1 MANQLKAIKEKV
13 WLLGEDQEQ
22 EVEIQVVNNHDHSQ
36 RRKYSVSIVKN
47 MGTLE
52 KIVQRGKKKVNHNCY
67 PRMMQMWLLI

>member
-13 WLLGEDQEQ
+13 WLLREDQEQ

-52 KIVQRGKKKVNHNCY
+52 RFSKEERK
-67 PRMMQMWLLI
+67 R